1 MNVSKVKQ
9 SLLILG
15 FTACLISVPTE
26 AASSADTFKKP
37 MTPQEFMNQ
46 LVGPMYS
53 LVTPFTAE
61 GEVDHDSIRKMIA
74 GALKY
79 DIKVFNMTGGNSKYE
94 WLSYDEIKAVT
105 RTFLEAVG
113 DRGLTITCA
122 HKFWNARAID
132 YAKYAESLGADAVEV
147 LTPNIPEED
156 MPAYFQDI
164 ADNSRLAIAL
174 KNVGLSEKTMRRLL
188 EIDAVVAMKEH
199 RIREYIF
206 LEAKFAD
213 RLRVY
218 GGGTTY
224 RFLAAEP
231 YGAKAYFDI
240 YAIIAPWIAKEFWEA
255 YQAGNLKKCYEMVK
269 KYDIP
274 IVDNF
279 SLPFFHG
286 ALEYFGLGTRHLR
299 APLKASTD
307 EEMEKIKTFFESRGL
322 YPRK

>member
-1 MNVSKVKQ
+1 MNVSRATR
-9 SLLILG
+9 SLLVLG
-15 FTACLISVPTE
+15 FILALISVPTE

-37 MTPQEFMNQ
+37 MTPKEFMNQ

-74 GALKY
+74 QALEY
-79 DIKVFNMTGGNSKYE
+79 DIKIFNMTGGNSKYE
-94 WLSYDEIKAVT
+94 WLSYDEIKATT

-122 HKFWNARAID
+122 HKFWNARAIG
-132 YAKYAESLGADAVEV
+132 YAKYAEGLGADAVEV

-174 KNVGLSEKTMRRLL
+174 KNVGLAEKTMRRLL

-199 RIREYIF
+199 RIQEYIF

-274 IVDNF
+274 IVDKF

-286 ALEYFGLGTRHLR
+286 SLEYFGVGTRHLR
-299 APLKASTD
+299 APLKAATD
-307 EEMEKIKTFFESRGL
+307 EEMKKIKTFFESRGL

>member
-1 MNVSKVKQ
+1 MNVSRVTR
-9 SLLILG
+9 SFLVLA
-15 FTACLISVPTE
+15 FTLVLISVPTE
-26 AASSADTFKKP
+26 AASSGDTFKKP
-37 MTPQEFMNQ
+37 MTPKEFMNQ
-46 LVGPMYS
+46 LEGPIYS

-61 GEVDHDSIRKMIA
+61 GKVDHDSIRKMIA

-105 RTFLEAVG
+105 RTFVEAVG

-132 YAKYAESLGADAVEV
+132 YAKYAEGLGADAVEV

-156 MPAYFQDI
+156 MPAYFQAI

-174 KNVGLSEKTMRRLL
+174 KNVGLKEKTMRRLL
-188 EIDAVVAMKEH
+188 EIDAIVAMKEH
-199 RIREYIF
+199 VIDEYIF

-224 RFLAAEP
+224 RFLAAAP

-240 YAIIAPWIAKEFWEA
+240 QAIIAPWIAKEFWEA
-255 YQAGNLKKCYEMVK
+255 YQAGNLKKCYGMVK

-286 ALEYFGLGTRHLR
+286 SLEYFGLGTRHLR
-299 APLKASTD
+299 APLKAATD
-307 EEMEKIKTFFESRGL
+307 EEMKEIKVFYEGLGL